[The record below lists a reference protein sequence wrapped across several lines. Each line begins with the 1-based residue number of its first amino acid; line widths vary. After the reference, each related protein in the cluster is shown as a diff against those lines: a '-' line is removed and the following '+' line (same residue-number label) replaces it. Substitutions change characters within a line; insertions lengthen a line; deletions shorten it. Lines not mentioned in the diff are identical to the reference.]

1 MKDQSKTKEVI
12 SIRLNQSEQ
21 GLLDEL
27 RLREGLNRSEYL
39 RFLIKNKERVF
50 TLSLDEKNL
59 LKKEFSHLSLLASNI
74 NQIAYQL
81 NLNALQQKPI
91 AKNPDDVLLF
101 KEDLTDQISILQ
113 TLISRLI
120 QEKAD

>member
-12 SIRLNQSEQ
+12 SIRLNQLEQ

>member
-39 RFLIKNKERVF
+39 RFLIKDKERVF